1 MRLYM
6 QTIHFIFIIFDNSES
21 ILVSQLLISENYL
34 TWSKDMI
41 MALSAK
47 NKIGFIYGF
56 ITKHFLA
63 NLTYDLWN
71 HCNILKSWSLN
82 SLSQDLAN
90 SVIYVDT
97 RSEIWSNVKER
108 FSQLN
113 APCLFQIEKDII
125 YLG

>member
-1 MRLYM
+1 
-6 QTIHFIFIIFDNSES
+6 
-21 ILVSQLLISENYL
+21 
-34 TWSKDMI
+34 MI

-71 HCNILKSWSLN
+71 HRNILKSWSLN
-82 SLSQDLAN
+82 SLYQDLAN
-90 SVIYVDT
+90 NVIYVYT
-97 RSEIWSNVKER
+97 RSEIWPDVKER

-113 APCLFQIEKDII
+113 APRLFQIEKDII

>member
-1 MRLYM
+1 M
-6 QTIHFIFIIFDNSES
+6 D
-21 ILVSQLLISENYL
+21 LLQNI
-34 TWSKDMI
+34 
-41 MALSAK
+41 
-47 NKIGFIYGF
+47 
-56 ITKHFLA
+56 FLA

-113 APCLFQIEKDII
+113 APRLFQIEKDII

>member
-1 MRLYM
+1 M
-6 QTIHFIFIIFDNSES
+6 
-21 ILVSQLLISENYL
+21 SQLLISENYL

-56 ITKHFLA
+56 IRKHFLA

-71 HCNILKSWSLN
+71 HRNILKSWSLN
-82 SLSQDLAN
+82 SLYQDLAN
-90 SVIYVDT
+90 NVIYVYT
-97 RSEIWSNVKER
+97 RSEIWPDIKER

-113 APCLFQIEKDII
+113 APRLFQIEKDII